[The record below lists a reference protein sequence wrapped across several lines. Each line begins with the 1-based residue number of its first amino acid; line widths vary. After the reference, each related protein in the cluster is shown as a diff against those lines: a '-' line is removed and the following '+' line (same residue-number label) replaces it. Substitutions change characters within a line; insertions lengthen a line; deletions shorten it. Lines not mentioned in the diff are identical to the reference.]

1 MTFNISE
8 EIIVKGSKV
17 FNYVEETNELT
28 IELEY
33 LKSLEDLIIE
43 FKLSSAKSV
52 VQMVQFSFDQNVLNY
67 DFQDA

>member
-1 MTFNISE
+1 M
-8 EIIVKGSKV
+8 

-33 LKSLEDLIIE
+33 LESLEDLIIE